1 MRAMTRAALLAL
13 VLLPLE
19 AHAAKGL
26 PIGCFVHVTGREVE
40 EAKAAGFD
48 FLEVGLRD
56 VVALPAAELEA
67 LLRRAGGIRIVAA
80 INFLPPDLKV
90 VGPQI
95 DVAAQNAYL
104 ARAFTLA
111 ERVGIGTV
119 VFGSG
124 KSRSFPAGFAREE
137 ALRQLA
143 EFGRRAAT
151 EARKHHVTI
160 ALEPLGTDETNT
172 VNSVREAVD
181 LARAVGNPSF
191 GVAIDYYHLTL
202 AHEDPA
208 AVVEAR
214 DRLQHV
220 RIANPAGRAFPLA
233 AGESNYAAFFAVLR
247 KIGYRGAIGIEA
259 RTGSV
264 SSEGPRS
271 LAFLRKM
278 TVKLVSN
285 SQTP

>member
-1 MRAMTRAALLAL
+1 MLRAALLAL
-13 VLLPLE
+13 VLLPTS
-19 AHAAKGL
+19 AKGVP
-26 PIGCFVHVTGREVE
+26 PIGVFVHVTGREVE

-56 VVALPAAELEA
+56 VVALPAAELEG
-67 LLRRAGGIRIVAA
+67 LLRRARGTRIAAA
-80 INFLPPDLKV
+80 INFLPADLKV

-104 ARAFTLA
+104 GRAFAVA
-111 ERVGIGTV
+111 ERLGIGTV

-124 KSRSFPAGFAREE
+124 KSRTFPAGFAREE

-143 EFGRRAAT
+143 EFGRRAAA
-151 EARKHHVTI
+151 EARKHRLTI

-181 LARAVGNPSF
+181 LAKAVGHPSF
-191 GVAIDYYHLTL
+191 GIAIDYYHLTL
-202 AHEDPA
+202 AREDPSVIEA
-208 AVVEAR
+208 AR

-233 AGESNYAAFFAVLR
+233 AGESNYAAFFAALE
-247 KIGYRGAIGIEA
+247 KIRYRGAIGIEA
-259 RTGSV
+259 RTGSLPAD
-264 SSEGPRS
+264 GPRS
-271 LAFLRKM
+271 AAFLRKM
-278 TVKLVSN
+278 AVKLVSN
-285 SQTP
+285 KQGP